1 MSTGLRFTLE
11 VDGLPPDAFAV
22 VSFHLTQSLSSLFS
36 LDLSLVSQQFL
47 SLEFAQVLD
56 KMAYLTV
63 WQGDDVQRRVK
74 GVVTWFELGE
84 NDKNQ
89 MLYSMKVCPPLWR
102 TGLRQNFRIFQNED
116 IESILATILKENG
129 VTEWSP
135 LFSEPHPSREFCV
148 QYGETDYDFL
158 CRMAAEEG
166 IFFYEEHA
174 QKSTDQS
181 LVLCDTVR
189 YLPESFEI
197 PWNPNTRT
205 EVSTLCI
212 SQFRYSAQIRPSS
225 VVTKDYTFKRPG
237 WAGRFDQ
244 EGQYQDYQRT
254 QYEVYDYP
262 GRFKGAHGQN
272 FARWQM
278 DGWRNNAEV
287 ARGTSRSPEIWPG
300 RRIALT
306 GHPQAN
312 LNREWQVVASELH
325 GEQPQAV
332 PGRSGSG
339 TTLNNHFAVI
349 PADRTWRPQPLLKPL
364 VDGPQSAVVTGPA
377 GEEIFCDE
385 HGRVRVKFNWD
396 RYNPSNQDSS
406 CWIRVAQAWAG
417 TGFGNL
423 AIPRVGQE
431 VIVDFLNGDPDQ
443 PIIMGRTYHQEN
455 RTPGSLPGTKTQ
467 MTIRSKTYKGIRLS
481 PHLYLAT
488 NSAQGPWWILGWSER
503 VPGAEDVLPAPLPPY
518 RELTGLADRF
528 GRTLTYRREAAGDLT
543 GEITGV
549 TDGAGREFRL
559 VLTTQ
564 AQRAEEARTSSLSS
578 SDSSRPLS
586 ASAFPDTLPGTEYGP
601 DRGIRLSAVWLMH
614 DPAYPE
620 SLPAAPLVRYTYT
633 EAGELLAVYDRSN
646 TQVRAFTYDAQHP
659 GRMVAH
665 RYAGRPEMRYR
676 YDDAGRVVEQL
687 NPAGLSYR
695 YQYEQDRITVTDSLN
710 RREVLHTEGG
720 AGLKRV
726 VKKELADGS
735 VTHSGYD
742 AAGRLTAQTDAAG
755 RRTEYGLNV
764 VSGDITDITTPDGRE
779 TKFYYNDGNQ
789 LTAVVSPDG
798 LESRREYDE
807 PGRLV
812 SETSRSGETVRYR
825 YDDAHSELPATTT
838 DATGSTRQ
846 MTWSRYGQLLA
857 FTDCSG
863 YQTRY
868 EYDRFGQM
876 TAVHREEGI
885 SLYRHY
891 DNRGRLTS
899 VKDAQGRETQYEYN
913 AAGDL
918 TAVITPDGN
927 RSETQYDAWGKA
939 VSTTQGGLT
948 RSMEYDAAGRVISLT
963 NENGSH
969 SDFSYDALD
978 RLVQQGGFDGRTQR
992 YHYDLT
998 GKLTQSEDE
1007 GLVILWYY
1015 DESDRITHRTVNGE
1029 PAEQWQYDGH
1039 GWLTDISHLSEGHR
1053 VAVHYGYDDK
1063 GRLTGEC
1070 QTVENPETGELL
1082 WQHETKH
1089 AYNEQG
1095 LANRVTPDS
1104 LPPVEWLTYGS
1115 GYLAGMKLG
1124 GTPLVEYTRDRLHRE
1139 TVRSFGSMAG
1149 SNAAYELTST
1159 YTPAG
1164 QLQSQHLNSLVYD
1177 RDYGWS
1183 DNGDL
1188 VRISGPR
1195 QTREYGYSATGR
1207 LESVRTLAP
1216 DLDIR
1221 IPYAT
1226 DPAGNRLPDPELH
1239 PDSTLTAW
1247 PDNRIAEDAH
1257 YVYHYDEYGRLT
1269 EKTDLIPAGVIRT
1282 DDERTHHYHYD
1293 SQHRLV
1299 FYTRI
1304 QHGEPLVES
1313 RYLYDPLGRRMA
1325 KRVWRRER
1333 DLTGWMSLSRKPEM
1347 TWYGWDGDRLT
1358 TVQTDTTRIQTVYQP
1373 GSFAPLI
1380 RIETDNGE
1388 REKAQRRSLAEKLQQ
1403 EGSEDGHG
1411 VVFPAE
1417 LVRLL
1422 DRLEEEIR
1430 ADRVSSESR
1439 GWLAQCGLT
1448 VEQLARQ
1455 VEPEYT
1461 PARKVHFYHCDHRG
1475 LPLALISED
1484 GNTVWSA
1491 EYDEWGNQ
1499 LNEENPYYLYQPY
1512 RLPGQ
1517 QYDEESGLDYNRHR
1531 YYDPLQGRYITQDP
1545 IGLAGGW
1552 SLYAYPLNP
1561 VQHVDPLGLSTMI
1574 IGNGPVPD
1582 NPFGHAAAANRYGL
1596 MSSGTGDEMGA
1607 SVSDYFKKMQP
1618 RRDTWIWIIDTT
1630 DEEEQCMMNKA
1641 IDLNKKLKTIN
1652 LGPLPVANNCFSRTN
1667 MIFEACGFSNPS
1679 MNTNAPI
1686 SLQVLGELY
1695 GYQRY
1700 FMPKGPFTGFPFE
1713 FQEVK

>member
-22 VSFHLTQSLSSLFS
+22 VSFHLNQSLSSLFS

-56 KMAYLTV
+56 KMAYLTI
-63 WQGDDVQRRVK
+63 WQGDEVQRRVK

-89 MLYSMKVCPPLWR
+89 MLYSMKVHPPLWR
-102 TGLRQNFRIFQNED
+102 AGLRQNFRIFQNED
-116 IESILATILKENG
+116 IKSILGTMLQENG

-174 QKSTDQS
+174 YKSTDQS

-189 YLPESFEI
+189 HLPESFEI

-237 WAGRFDQ
+237 WAGRFEQ
-244 EGQYQDYQRT
+244 EGQHQDYQRT

-278 DGWRNNAEV
+278 DGWRNNAET
-287 ARGTSRSPEIWPG
+287 ARGMSRSPEIWPG
-300 RRIALT
+300 RRIVLT

-332 PGRSGSG
+332 PGRQGAG
-339 TTLNNHFAVI
+339 TALENHFAVI

-443 PIIMGRTYHQEN
+443 PIIMGRT
-455 RTPGSLPGTKTQ
+455 
-467 MTIRSKTYKGIRLS
+467 
-481 PHLYLAT
+481 
-488 NSAQGPWWILGWSER
+488 
-503 VPGAEDVLPAPLPPY
+503 
-518 RELTGLADRF
+518 
-528 GRTLTYRREAAGDLT
+528 
-543 GEITGV
+543 
-549 TDGAGREFRL
+549 
-559 VLTTQ
+559 
-564 AQRAEEARTSSLSS
+564 
-578 SDSSRPLS
+578 
-586 ASAFPDTLPGTEYGP
+586 EYGP

-676 YDDAGRVVEQL
+676 YDDTGRVVEQL

-695 YQYEQDRITVTDSLN
+695 YLYEQDRITVTDSLN

-735 VTHSGYD
+735 VTRSGYD

-789 LTAVVSPDG
+789 LTAVVYPDG

-899 VKDAQGRETQYEYN
+899 VKDAQGRETRYEYN

-1007 GLVILWYY
+1007 GLITLWHY
-1015 DESDRITHRTVNGE
+1015 DASDRITHRTVNGD
-1029 PAEQWQYDGH
+1029 PAEQWQYDEH
-1039 GWLTDISHLSEGHR
+1039 GWLTTLSHTSEGHR
-1053 VAVHYGYDDK
+1053 VSVHYGYDDK
-1063 GRLTGEC
+1063 GRLTGER

-1082 WQHETKH
+1082 WHHETGH

-1124 GTPLVEYTRDRLHRE
+1124 GTPLLEFTRDRLHRE

-1149 SNAAYELTST
+1149 SNAAYKLTST

-1177 RDYGWS
+1177 RDYGWN

-1239 PDSTLTAW
+1239 PDSTLTVW

-1257 YVYHYDEYGRLT
+1257 YVYRHDEYGRLT
-1269 EKTDLIPAGVIRT
+1269 EKTDRIPAGVIRT

-1333 DLTGWMSLSRKPEM
+1333 DLTGWMSLSRKPEV

-1358 TVQTDTTRIQTVYQP
+1358 TVQTDTTRIQTVYEP
-1373 GSFAPLI
+1373 GSFTPLI
-1380 RIETDNGE
+1380 RVETENGE
-1388 REKAQRRSLAEKLQQ
+1388 REKAQRRSLAETLQQ
-1403 EGSEDGHG
+1403 EGSENGHG

-1439 GWLAQCGLT
+1439 AWLAQCGLT

-1484 GNTVWSA
+1484 GNTAWRG

-1499 LNEENPYYLYQPY
+1499 LNEENPHHLHQPY

-1517 QYDEESGLDYNRHR
+1517 QHDEESGLYYNRHR
-1531 YYDPLQGRYITQDP
+1531 HYDPLQGRYITPDP
-1545 IGLAGGW
+1545 IGLRGGW
-1552 SLYAYPLNP
+1552 NMYQYPLNP
-1561 VQHVDPLGLSTMI
+1561 IQVIDPMGLDAIENMTSGGLIYAVSGVPGLIAANSITNSAYQFGYDMDAIVGGAHNGAADAMRHCYLMCRMTKTFGSTI
-1574 IGNGPVPD
+1574 ADVIGKNHEAAGDRQGQPAKERIMDLKNNTVGIACGDFSAKCSDACIEKYNTGQLFGLDGIKAD
-1582 NPFGHAAAANRYGL
+1582 NPIKAKQG
-1596 MSSGTGDEMGA
+1596 SSDA
-1607 SVSDYFKKMQP
+1607 SNY
-1618 RRDTWIWIIDTT
+1618 
-1630 DEEEQCMMNKA
+1630 
-1641 IDLNKKLKTIN
+1641 
-1652 LGPLPVANNCFSRTN
+1652 
-1667 MIFEACGFSNPS
+1667 
-1679 MNTNAPI
+1679 
-1686 SLQVLGELY
+1686 
-1695 GYQRY
+1695 
-1700 FMPKGPFTGFPFE
+1700 
-1713 FQEVK
+1713 